1 MKTYAYS
8 VTVEGQGNQHI
19 INTDNIH
26 YAIHEF
32 IRAHDCGCSVCV
44 CNGATGEVLCHNGEE
59 PYCTDEM
66 GLMVAGYLAIYGD
79 ESEDDEKEGEDTEP
93 SPEEVLTAIS
103 NAVAGPLGAVMA
115 LLSPDG
121 GLDVFPYLP
130 PDPKGLPS

>member
-19 INTDNIH
+19 INTDSIH

-44 CNGATGEVLCHNGEE
+44 CNGTTGEVLCHNGEE

-79 ESEDDEKEGEDTEP
+79 EGEDDEEEGEDADP
-93 SPEEVLTAIS
+93 SPEEVLTAIA

-115 LLSPDG
+115 LPLPGRD
-121 GLDVFPYLP
+121 LDVSTSLSLV
-130 PDPKGLPS
+130 PKGLPS